1 MIIYKMYLTD
11 LGLLVAMYGFEMKQ
25 AILDDTLTG
34 PVKGGIYTVR
44 QFGAVDL
51 VR

>member
-34 PVKGGIYTVR
+34 PVKGGIYENLI
-44 QFGAVDL
+44 ADIL
-51 VR
+51 